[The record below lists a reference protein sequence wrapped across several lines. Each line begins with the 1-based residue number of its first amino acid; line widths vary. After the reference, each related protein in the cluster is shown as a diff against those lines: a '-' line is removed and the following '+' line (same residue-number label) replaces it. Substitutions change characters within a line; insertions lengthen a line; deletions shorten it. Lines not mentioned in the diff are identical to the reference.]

1 MSKIDFSSKIDAASA
16 KLTKFT
22 QLRYVKVIT
31 NGFMS
36 IAALS
41 IAGSIFTLFKSLPIA
56 PYQTFLTNS
65 GIGNLLSIPVS
76 VTSDFIAVF
85 VVLAM
90 GYEVARSFDM
100 KPFAP
105 AIIALGSFMI
115 LTPFSGQAQVV
126 TDSGETIIANALNVI
141 PLTSLGA
148 RGIFLAILTG
158 ITASR
163 LYIALVKKGIVI
175 KMPASV
181 PPAVGQMFETMIPG
195 GVTFILYLVVR
206 YAVSLTSFATMQN
219 LIYTIIQTPLM
230 GATANMAGML
240 VYCIASKVLW
250 LFGIHGGLVTY
261 AAFGTII
268 KTTGAANV
276 SAFAAGETVH
286 YLEWGMVTGFTNVGM
301 LGLSLAMIICT
312 RSKQYKSLGKLSLPT
327 SLFNISEPL
336 IFGFPLVMNPV
347 MAIPFILSP
356 IVSILPTVVI
366 MQLGLVAPITG
377 AQVATTI
384 PFPIWLSLMNSS
396 VSGFIWGLVVVA
408 LNVLLYLPFVK
419 IADRMACSEE
429 TASEAT
435 GAQS

>member
-163 LYIALVKKGIVI
+163 LYIALVKKALSS
-175 KMPASV
+175 KC
-181 PPAVGQMFETMIPG
+181 PPVCP
-195 GVTFILYLVVR
+195 
-206 YAVSLTSFATMQN
+206 
-219 LIYTIIQTPLM
+219 PP
-230 GATANMAGML
+230 
-240 VYCIASKVLW
+240 
-250 LFGIHGGLVTY
+250 
-261 AAFGTII
+261 
-268 KTTGAANV
+268 
-276 SAFAAGETVH
+276 SARC
-286 YLEWGMVTGFTNVGM
+286 L
-301 LGLSLAMIICT
+301 
-312 RSKQYKSLGKLSLPT
+312 RP
-327 SLFNISEPL
+327 
-336 IFGFPLVMNPV
+336 
-347 MAIPFILSP
+347 
-356 IVSILPTVVI
+356 
-366 MQLGLVAPITG
+366 
-377 AQVATTI
+377 
-384 PFPIWLSLMNSS
+384 
-396 VSGFIWGLVVVA
+396 
-408 LNVLLYLPFVK
+408 
-419 IADRMACSEE
+419 
-429 TASEAT
+429 
-435 GAQS
+435 